1 MYIDL
6 EPTFVI
12 MYGETDEDP
21 SDKKVRAQISHTP
34 VQKIGNARTFG
45 TIMFIHHAGV
55 HLAPPSLKVS
65 AKTTGLQLSAG
76 HTRTLFRAHR

>member
-1 MYIDL
+1 MIIMYIDL

-34 VQKIGNARTFG
+34 NTKRPNI
-45 TIMFIHHAGV
+45 
-55 HLAPPSLKVS
+55 
-65 AKTTGLQLSAG
+65 
-76 HTRTLFRAHR
+76 